1 MIDLIGRADEAA
13 AVTRFIDEVPRG
25 PVGLLI
31 DGEPGIGKTTVVSL
45 ATTAAR
51 ARGHRVLEA
60 RPAEPE
66 ADLSFT
72 VLGDLLGEALDDVGD
87 ALPRPQRDA
96 LEIALLRTGAAHP
109 ADPRTT
115 ATALVTILTSLARRD
130 PVLIALD
137 DEQWIDG
144 ASRRVLEFAVRRLPP
159 RTGVLAARRSGGSAG
174 ARDLT
179 HAVDPGRVRRLAIGP
194 MSLPTLHALI
204 RSRLGLQLAR
214 PILVRIAEMSGGN
227 PFYALEIA
235 NAIVRSDETP
245 GLGEP
250 LPVPGTLQELLRDRV
265 ERLSPSAWAVASAA
279 AALSRPTAAIVGAAV
294 SPDHDVDAA
303 LADVEASG
311 VLVSMAIASGSR
323 TRCSRRPS
331 TRRRPASSVGP
342 STAGSRP
349 SSRTPRSGRGTSLGA
364 AGSPMRMSPA
374 PSRRELRRPPVAVHP
389 RRRRSCTTRPA
400 G

>member
-1 MIDLIGRADEAA
+1 VIDLIGRADEAA

-31 DGEPGIGKTTVVSL
+31 DGEPGIGKTTVVSV

-96 LEIALLRTGAAHP
+96 LEIALLRTGADHP

-115 ATALVTILTSLARRD
+115 ATALVSILTSLARRD

-174 ARDLT
+174 ARDLI
-179 HAVDPGRVRRLAIGP
+179 HALDPGRVRRLAIGP
-194 MSLPTLHALI
+194 MSLPMLHALI

-294 SPDHDVDAA
+294 SSDHDVDAA

-311 VLVSMAIASGSR
+311 VLVLDGDRLRFSHPLLAS
-323 TRCSRRPS
+323 TIY
-331 TRRRPASSVGP
+331 ASSTGVLRR
-342 STAGSRP
+342 ALHSRLAAIVADP
-349 SSRTPRSGRGTSLGA
+349 EERARHLARSGG
-364 AGSPMRMSPA
+364 
-374 PSRRELRRPPVAVHP
+374 
-389 RRRRSCTTRPA
+389 
-400 G
+400 